1 MSVHAEVLA
10 LRERLG
16 ISYKDASHRLYMTE
30 CEKLKTDEKTQKAFS
45 ILKDRTREALVSFQK
60 RLVQIGEPAKSLN
73 ADPDAERD
81 PDADDFET

>member
-73 ADPDAERD
+73 ADPDA
-81 PDADDFET
+81 DDFET